1 MKSAISQRGALYI
14 IKPTVFYTHLW
25 CDEIQHGNAVLM
37 IFTLKRDDIPSLSAW
52 IKNSRSFEREFFGM
66 FKLNGTNKM

>member
-37 IFTLKRDDIPSLSAW
+37 IYTLKRDDIPLLSQW
-52 IKNSRSFEREFFGM
+52 IKNSRSEEREFFEANSQNRTG
-66 FKLNGTNKM
+66 